1 MADDLPAIADIAIAA
16 YSGYG
21 AAMGREPAPMR
32 AGNICCFRRQIKPVS
47 LPRYRCLQCRKC
59 LSCLVMLMELRC
71 DGYSIDHHV

>member
-1 MADDLPAIADIAIAA
+1 MADDLPAIAEIAIAA

-32 AGNICCFRRQIKPVS
+32 AGNICCFRWQIKPVN
-47 LPRYRCLQCRKC
+47 LPRYRCLQGRKC

-71 DGYSIDHHV
+71 DGYRIDHHV

>member
-47 LPRYRCLQCRKC
+47 LSRYRCLQCRKC